1 MSTIVEK
8 IKLIEDECDGMF
20 SFTSPVARTQK
31 NKATSFHLGQLKA
44 KLAKLKR
51 ELLTPSTGG
60 GGGGGPG
67 FDVARTGIASVGFV
81 GFPSVGKSSLM
92 SGLTGTES
100 IAAAYE
106 FTTLTTY
113 IWLGSSAFL
122 SDLTCLLSLF
132 SSFHSVPGTLTVH
145 GAPIQILDLPG
156 IIEGAKDGKG
166 RGRQVIAV
174 ARTCQLIL
182 ICLDV
187 LKPLGDKAIIEN
199 ELEGFG
205 IRLNKTPPNISIKK
219 KDKGGIAITNTQPLT
234 QISHEEIKA
243 VLAEYRMANAD
254 VHIRCDPT
262 VDDLVDVCEGNRIYI
277 PALYVLNKIDAISI
291 EELDLLYRIPN
302 SVPIS
307 AREWLNIDE
316 LIEAMWDKLSL
327 VRIYTKPRGA
337 KQPDYSAPVVLKRQ
351 ARTVEDFANAIHKDI
366 SKQLKYAVVWGTSVK
381 HARGQKVGLTH
392 VLEDE
397 DAFLAPSASTLMTTS
412 PALLARTF
420 LRSTLDDIVPLTA
433 SSVTSGSKVFGA
445 GVYKGDGTGGLEVVT
460 VGTNTET
467 SSPLLHGE
475 IQTIQQFYALPREER
490 PEAKDCVFY
499 CTHEPCSLCLSGITW
514 GGFRQFYYLFTYE
527 DTRDTFSIPYDID
540 ILQEVFR
547 VPSTCAHESPT
558 DLSSRPLYNKS
569 NKFFSSSSVAELI
582 AQVEHPEERGELER
596 LVEEVKGVYGGLSEE
611 YQKGKGAVGIP
622 LA

>member
-1 MSTIVEK
+1 MSTIVER
-8 IKLIEDECDGMF
+8 IKLIEDEM
-20 SFTSPVARTQK
+20 ARTQK

-60 GGGGGPG
+60 GGGGGLG

-100 IAAAYE
+100 VAAAYE
-106 FTTLTTY
+106 FTTLTT
-113 IWLGSSAFL
+113 
-122 SDLTCLLSLF
+122 
-132 SSFHSVPGTLTVH
+132 VPGTLTVH

-174 ARTCQLIL
+174 ARTCQLIF

-187 LKPLGDKAIIEN
+187 LKPLGDKAVIEN

-219 KDKGGIAITNTQPLT
+219 KDKGGIAITNIQPLT
-234 QISHEEIKA
+234 QITHEEIKA

-254 VHIRCDPT
+254 VHIRCDPS
-262 VDDLVDVCEGNRIYI
+262 VEDLIDVCEGNRIYI
-277 PALYVLNKIDAISI
+277 PAVYVLNKIDAISV

-307 AREWLNIDE
+307 VKEWLNIDE
-316 LIEAMWDKLSL
+316 LIETMWDKLSL

-337 KQPDYSAPVVLKRQ
+337 KQPDYTAPVVLKRQ
-351 ARTVEDFANAIHKDI
+351 SRTIEDFANAIHKDI

-381 HARGQKVGLTH
+381 HSRGQKVGLTH

-397 DAFLAPSASTLMTTS
+397 D
-412 PALLARTF
+412 
-420 LRSTLDDIVPLTA
+420 
-433 SSVTSGSKVFGA
+433 
-445 GVYKGDGTGGLEVVT
+445 VV
-460 VGTNTET
+460 
-467 SSPLLHGE
+467 
-475 IQTIQQFYALPREER
+475 
-490 PEAKDCVFY
+490 
-499 CTHEPCSLCLSGITW
+499 SL
-514 GGFRQFYYLFTYE
+514 
-527 DTRDTFSIPYDID
+527 
-540 ILQEVFR
+540 
-547 VPSTCAHESPT
+547 
-558 DLSSRPLYNKS
+558 
-569 NKFFSSSSVAELI
+569 
-582 AQVEHPEERGELER
+582 
-596 LVEEVKGVYGGLSEE
+596 VK
-611 YQKGKGAVGIP
+611 K
-622 LA
+622 